1 MRRRSAFARRS
12 VFAVLA
18 IALLPTTACEYKRAA
33 MMSKPARTVYSDLNA
48 DSFASPER
56 RMQSLEGATP
66 ALVSAEKVP
75 TAAPR
80 KIIRNGS
87 LALVVLN
94 VDQASN
100 KIRSIVEGM
109 GGFVEKATQTN
120 VGGST
125 ATITVRVPADSLDQ
139 SMAQIKNVA
148 TSVDREEVQ
157 ARDVTRD
164 FVDLDARLRNARAE
178 EERYLEILKR
188 ATTIKDTLDGAEKL
202 SNVRGRIEQL
212 QGEMNYLV
220 SQIAMSS
227 LEISLATDAGS
238 TVFGVRWRPLHQ
250 AKIAT
255 GEMISGFADWA
266 DSVIAFFINLPLIVV
281 WAGSIIALLLVT
293 IRVLVFLWRKLG
305 PKTAWRWPW
314 LRVRGDVR
322 PD

>member
-1 MRRRSAFARRS
+1 MLA
-12 VFAVLA
+12 AVVLP
-18 IALLPTTACEYKRAA
+18 LLVTTACEYKRAA
-33 MMSKPARTVYSDLNA
+33 LFKAVRTVNDDVDGYEFS
-48 DSFASPER
+48 SPR
-56 RMQSLEGATP
+56 KVAQSTGPTF
-66 ALVSAEKVP
+66 ALVSTEGSP
-75 TAAPR
+75 TGTPR

-87 LALVVLN
+87 LEIVVID
-94 VDQASN
+94 VDQANN
-100 KIRSIVEGM
+100 KIRSIVEGL

-120 VGGST
+120 VNGRT
-125 ATITVRVPADSLDQ
+125 ATITVRVPADSLDKTI
-139 SMAQIKNVA
+139 AQIKSLA
-148 TSVDREEVQ
+148 TSVEREEVQ

-164 FVDLDARLRNARAE
+164 YVDLDARLRNARAE

-212 QGEMNYLV
+212 QGEMNYLT

-281 WAGSIIALLLVT
+281 WAASIIALLFVT
-293 IRVLVFLWRKLG
+293 IRVFMFLWRKLG

-314 LRVRGDVR
+314 VRVRGDVR

>member
-1 MRRRSAFARRS
+1 MKRTALWTYPTL
-12 VFAVLA
+12 AVV
-18 IALLPTTACEYKRAA
+18 ALSLLVITACEYKRAA
-33 MMSKPARTVYSDLNA
+33 LFKAVEPGYSDLGDEELSGPRKIA
-48 DSFASPER
+48 
-56 RMQSLEGATP
+56 QSTDGATL
-66 ALVSAEKVP
+66 ALVSAERSP
-75 TAAPR
+75 RDTPR

-87 LALVVLN
+87 LQLVVLD

-100 KIRSIVEGM
+100 RIRSVVENV

-120 VGGST
+120 VSGRT
-125 ATITVRVPADSLDQ
+125 ATISVRVPADSLDK
-139 SMAQIKNVA
+139 SMAQIKGLA

-157 ARDVTRD
+157 ARDVTRE

-178 EERYLEILKR
+178 EERYLEILKK

-212 QGEMNYLV
+212 QGEMNYLS
-220 SQIAMSS
+220 SQIAMSA
-227 LEISLATDAGS
+227 LEISLVTEAGS
-238 TVFGVRWRPLHQ
+238 TVLGVRWRPLHH

-281 WAGSIIALLLVT
+281 WAASIIALLFVS

-305 PKTAWRWPW
+305 PKATWRWPW
-314 LRVRGDVR
+314 GRVRGEMR
-322 PD
+322 QE